1 MNSILRPRSEL
12 CALAQVHHGASDYAE
27 LEHLGLDPDD
37 LLDFSV
43 NSNPF
48 GPSPAVIEAVS
59 HVRLDRYP
67 DRECLALRQALSK
80 HLRVDADQIVAGNG
94 TAELIWLIA
103 LAYLNPARR
112 ALIIGPT
119 FGEYERAIALMGGHI
134 HYWNA
139 TPERCFSVD
148 MDEICRAVELHQP
161 HVVFVCNPNN
171 PTGQLIPA
179 DGIAACAACF
189 KGTMFVVDEAY
200 RAFVPATKPG
210 VVLRAP
216 NILSLR
222 SMTKDYALAG
232 LRLGYAVG
240 SHEVVRALASVCP
253 PWSVNAVAQA
263 AGLAALE
270 DDAHLRR
277 TLNALNQAKGL
288 FVAGL
293 AHIGL
298 DVFPS
303 ATHFFLVRVG
313 DGACFRR
320 TLMQCG
326 IQVRD
331 CASFGLPAFVRIATR
346 RPEENERLINAIRVK
361 P

>member
-1 MNSILRPRSEL
+1 M
-12 CALAQVHHGASDYAE
+12 HHGASDYAE
-27 LEHLGLDPDD
+27 LERLGLDPND

-48 GPSPAVIEAVS
+48 GPSPAVIEAVR

-67 DRECLALRQALSK
+67 DRACLALRRALSK
-80 HLRVDADQIVAGNG
+80 CLQVDADQIMAGNG

-103 LAYLNPARR
+103 LAYLNPTRR

-119 FGEYERAIALMGGHI
+119 FGEYARAIALMGGHI

-139 TPERCFSVD
+139 TAERCFSMD
-148 MDEICRAVELHQP
+148 MGEICRAVELHQP

-189 KGTMFVVDEAY
+189 KSTLFVVDEAY
-200 RAFVPATKPG
+200 RAFVPATDPG

-240 SHEVVRALASVCP
+240 SHEVVRALVSVCP

-277 TLNALNQAKGL
+277 TLNALNQAKEL

-293 AHIGL
+293 VHAGL

-313 DGACFRR
+313 DGARFRR
-320 TLMQCG
+320 ALMQHG

-346 RPEENERLINAIRVK
+346 RPEENERLINAVRVK